1 MPHDKTISINGAGI
15 AGLTLALA
23 LAKFG
28 FRVVI
33 AEQNPSISE
42 FGAGLQISPNARRV
56 LNACG
61 LDRQISDHSFEP
73 DGIDIYRHGKPE
85 PLAKVT
91 LGDFAKKRYENVPYA
106 VMHRADLAQQLFLA
120 TKKFPNIEILF
131 GVSDTEVEDTPDVVS
146 VIIHRDNQPPFPITA
161 RAHIGADGVRS
172 QTRIAHLGGHKPQF
186 TGYVAWR
193 AMADFAQ
200 LENDVSKHRT
210 SLFWG
215 PDYHLVLYPLAQR
228 EQFNI
233 ALFTE
238 FSLPLEDGDTPEVSN
253 KSLRKNKT
261 LPKIMESVSD
271 HWTAWPL
278 FEVKHQNWFKG
289 NVAILGDAAHAM
301 LPFQAQGAAMAIED
315 AGLLAAILASEPDNK
330 VAFEKWQ
337 SLRQPRVQK
346 VQETS
351 QKNGKVFHMSP
362 PTSWA
367 RDAVVSRLSAEGH
380 LERLDWIYAHD
391 PFEGM
396 LS

>member
-1 MPHDKTISINGAGI
+1 
-15 AGLTLALA
+15 
-23 LAKFG
+23 
-28 FRVVI
+28 
-33 AEQNPSISE
+33 
-42 FGAGLQISPNARRV
+42 
-56 LNACG
+56 
-61 LDRQISDHSFEP
+61 
-73 DGIDIYRHGKPE
+73 
-85 PLAKVT
+85 
-91 LGDFAKKRYENVPYA
+91 
-106 VMHRADLAQQLFLA
+106 
-120 TKKFPNIEILF
+120 
-131 GVSDTEVEDTPDVVS
+131 
-146 VIIHRDNQPPFPITA
+146 
-161 RAHIGADGVRS
+161 
-172 QTRIAHLGGHKPQF
+172 
-186 TGYVAWR
+186 
-193 AMADFAQ
+193 MADFAQ

-253 KSLRKNKT
+253 KSLR
-261 LPKIMESVSD
+261 
-271 HWTAWPL
+271 
-278 FEVKHQNWFKG
+278 
-289 NVAILGDAAHAM
+289 
-301 LPFQAQGAAMAIED
+301 
-315 AGLLAAILASEPDNK
+315 
-330 VAFEKWQ
+330 
-337 SLRQPRVQK
+337 QPRVQK